1 MPPSVQP
8 SVPASVPP
16 STKAAV
22 RQRLRALRRERVPGR
37 DRARDATEL
46 ELAALEVAYAA
57 GLGPGDWV
65 AAYESTPLE
74 PPTEAL
80 VAALVA
86 RGIRVMVP
94 VTLEDWDLDW
104 REVTSAPTNAPG
116 SSPDRLGRD
125 AIGRAAVVFVP
136 AHGVDR
142 AGTRIGQGKGCY
154 DRALPRTTGRTVAV
168 VHPWE
173 ALDEE
178 LPHEPHDR
186 PMDAV
191 MAAGLG
197 VTGRVPPRQA
207 P

>member
-1 MPPSVQP
+1 M
-8 SVPASVPP
+8 P
-16 STKAAV
+16 STTKTAV
-22 RQRLRALRRERVPGR
+22 RQRLREQRRERVPGR
-37 DRARDATEL
+37 DRARDAAEL

-57 GLGPGDWV
+57 GLAPGGWV
-65 AAYESTPLE
+65 AAYESTHLE
-74 PPTEAL
+74 PPTEAM

-104 REVTSAPTNAPG
+104 REVG
-116 SSPDRLGRD
+116 STARDTGARLGTS

-142 AGTRIGQGKGCY
+142 SGTRIGQGKGCY
-154 DRALPRTTGRTVAV
+154 DRALPRTDAVLVAV

-173 ALDEE
+173 VLDDE
-178 LPHEPHDR
+178 LPREQHDR
-186 PMDAV
+186 PVHAAI
-191 MAAGLG
+191 AAGRGVIDLG
-197 VTGRVPPRQA
+197 RPQA